1 MKIPGSKTR
10 RIMLGGVAIGGG
22 APVSIQ
28 SMTKTPTADVGA
40 VVAQISRLALAGCEI
55 VRVAVPDEASA
66 RAVGAIRGAVSIPI
80 IADIHFDHRLALAAI
95 AHGADGVRINPGNIG
110 GAGRVAGVARAASAR
125 GIPIRVGVNAGSVE
139 KGILRKH
146 GGPTPAAL
154 AESAL
159 AGVRMLEDAGHGI
172 IKISVKASSVRDT
185 IEAYELISGATR
197 HPLHI
202 GVTEAGPPLISAVRS
217 SAALGRLLL
226 GGIGDTLR
234 VSVTGDP
241 VAEVLIA
248 RELLQ
253 SLGLR
258 SFGPTIVSC
267 PTCGRTGIDVVRT
280 VEEVQEALAG
290 VRAPLTV
297 AIMGCVVNGPG
308 EAREADVG
316 IAGGKGE
323 GIIFRKGKIVRKVRE
338 KDLVRA
344 LLDEIAGVL
353 GESPGPGR

>member
-1 MKIPGSKTR
+1 MS
-10 RIMLGGVAIGGG
+10 L
-22 APVSIQ
+22 APRV
-28 SMTKTPTADVGA
+28 
-40 VVAQISRLALAGCEI
+40 VVAHRRSELDELLDRHGTRGQAEFFLRTRGRDLDDVQRRHDALAE
-55 VRVAVPDEASA
+55 
-66 RAVGAIRGAVSIPI
+66 
-80 IADIHFDHRLALAAI
+80 ALAE
-95 AHGADGVRINPGNIG
+95 
-110 GAGRVAGVARAASAR
+110 VARAASAR

-172 IKISVKASSVRDT
+172 VKISVKASSVRDT
-185 IEAYELISGATR
+185 IEAYELISRATR

-280 VEEVQEALAG
+280 VEEVQGALAD

-338 KDLVRA
+338 RDLVRA

-353 GESPGPGR
+353 GESPGPDK